1 MTTTRGRKSGWLMFS
16 VKPTDWVLL
25 GIMVLAMGG
34 LWMMSAK
41 LLVTSGWRDN
51 GRVLGCIYF
60 TGTSVIERQYPKASA
75 TDQPACPVVE
85 LG

>member
-1 MTTTRGRKSGWLMFS
+1 MTAMRGRKSGWLMLS

-25 GIMVLAMGG
+25 GFMVLAVGG
-34 LWMMSAK
+34 LWTTSAK

-60 TGTSVIERQYPKASA
+60 TGTGVIERQYPKTLE
-75 TDQPACPVVE
+75 TDQPACPVIE